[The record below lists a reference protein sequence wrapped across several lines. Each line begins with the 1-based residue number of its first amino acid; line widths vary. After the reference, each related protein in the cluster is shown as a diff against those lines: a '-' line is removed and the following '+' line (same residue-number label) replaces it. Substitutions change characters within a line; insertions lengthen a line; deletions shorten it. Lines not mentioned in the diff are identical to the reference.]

1 MKKYLISSLL
11 VAGAGLLCA
20 CSADDA
26 NGIDRPSTR
35 TITVNCPETRTTI
48 AYEGSDYS
56 HLVWNDGDAVV
67 YATDTAG
74 DTFKT
79 ATVTENRFAAE
90 VPAGAGAD
98 TRLLVVWPGETL
110 AGGMLASASA
120 SLSAEIEQVTGA
132 PFDGSL
138 LPMYADLAVPE
149 DRDQVDAL
157 YNMLGSVVRIRIDGT
172 NHESE
177 TLESVTLTAHENL
190 VGRYTFDV
198 ASRAWSFSGSGNT
211 VTVTMTGEKALLADR
226 HSIYMVVDPA
236 SYTGVTVTVQTDAD
250 SYVYADGKMDL
261 AQPGRTLYRIDVA
274 LDEQV
279 EPVIPWFTQVV
290 DVAEITAD
298 GTYLI
303 VTDHSATQCYATGAK
318 SMTYL
323 TPVALDLTPEGIR
336 QTAEVMK
343 HTWKI
348 EKQESGMFSLFSNE
362 LNQFVGAPGAIIGN
376 DYGKFWFTAA
386 IADDPDQQLIYHW
399 DITVDA
405 PQATVKSRRMED
417 CYFMYKGADYVDW
430 FCPCTSQT
438 NGAKPIRIFKM
449 RE

>member
-56 HLVWNDGDAVV
+56 HLVWNDGDAVA
-67 YATDTAG
+67 YATDAAG
-74 DTFKT
+74 DAFKT

-236 SYTGVTVTVQTDAD
+236 VYTGVTVTVETDLD
-250 SYVYADGKMDL
+250 TYVYADGTMDVG
-261 AQPGRTLYRIDVA
+261 QKGRTLYRIDLS
-274 LDEQV
+274 LDEPV
-279 EPVIPWFTQVV
+279 EPVIPYFTQVT
-290 DVAEITAD
+290 DLSELTDD

-303 VTDHSATQCYATGAK
+303 VTDRSATQCYATGPK
-318 SMTYL
+318 SMTFF
-323 TPVALDLTPEGIR
+323 TPVALDLTAEGILC
-336 QTAEVMK
+336 TSEVMK
-343 HTWKI
+343 HTWRIGKH
-348 EKQESGMFSLFSNE
+348 EATGMYSLWSNE
-362 LNQFVGAPGAIIGN
+362 IGQYAGAPGAIMSS
-376 DYGKFWFTAA
+376 DYGKFWFDPE
-386 IADDPDQQLIYHW
+386 IGDDESSILTYYWEID
-399 DITVDA
+399 VDE
-405 PQATVKSRRMED
+405 QSATVQTRRMED
-417 CYFMYKGADYVDW
+417 CRFMYKSSVQY

-438 NGAKPIRIFKM
+438 SGAQPIRIFKL